1 MARVG
6 RQAPTFEVVGRGL
19 PTDGAEAVAAFG
31 EYGFG
36 FDGAQRH
43 EMDVYLMRDGDGRPA
58 AVTIGLSKPRQNGKS
73 YAARWYA
80 VWCAAVCGM
89 AVVYSAHNGDAVHEF
104 FDMLCS
110 VFCDEDNY
118 PDLAELLDGRPYRQP
133 GKERICF
140 TGGGRIKFVTRTNSG
155 SRGGTCDVIVV
166 DEAQELTDAQLNAML
181 PILSA
186 GPHGAPQAIYVGTPP
201 DATCPGTVFA
211 RMHDAAHSDDPGD
224 AWWMEW
230 AAPELPPA
238 DASEDELL
246 DLAYETNPALGT
258 RITERAVRNE
268 IAQMTPDGFAR
279 ERLGWWPARGAVAVP
294 LLDPAKWD
302 AARVADEVGE
312 SASGK
317 MAFGVKFSPD
327 GRRAA
332 VSCCI
337 RPADGSP
344 DYVELVDM
352 GGTGAGVAWLTAM
365 VMRHASEV
373 SLVAVDGRAGAA
385 ALANQLAAQGLPRR
399 ALHECATADVA
410 SAAAMMVEAVNA
422 GTVCHIASPSM
433 DESATR
439 SIRRDIGKNG
449 AFSFGDGPD
458 STSLPVESAAL
469 ALWAVRTTRR
479 DPTRKQRV
487 W

>member
-6 RQAPTFEVVGRGL
+6 RQTPTFEVVGGGVRS
-19 PTDGAEAVAAFG
+19 DGAEAVAVFG

-279 ERLGWWPARGAVAVP
+279 ERLGWWRKGGAVAEP

-352 GGTGAGVAWLTAM
+352 GGTGAGMAWLVSM

>member
-1 MARVG
+1 MDAR
-6 RQAPTFEVVGRGL
+6 QTPTFSVNV
-19 PTDGAEAVAAFG
+19 PTAP
-31 EYGFG
+31 
-36 FDGAQRH
+36 
-43 EMDVYLMRDGDGRPA
+43 DGDGESA
-58 AVTIGLSKPRQNGKS
+58 AQLASAYFGEPLEWQRRALGVLLSRDEHDRYAVPTFAMSVPRQNGKS
-73 YAARWYA
+73 WIVRARCFYGLVCCGEQILFTCQHGDTSGEMFRDLAAPF
-80 VWCAAVCGM
+80 
-89 AVVYSAHNGDAVHEF
+89 E
-104 FDMLCS
+104 
-110 VFCDEDNY
+110 DEDNE
-118 PDLAELLDGRPYRQP
+118 ELHPLLKAVRKTNGQQAIYLTNGGMVR
-133 GKERICF
+133 F
-140 TGGGRIKFVTRTNSG
+140 TTRTDSLA
-155 SRGGTCDVIVV
+155 RGRTYDVLVY
-166 DEAQELTDAQLNAML
+166 DEAQELTSAQQAASM
-181 PILSA
+181 PTISA
-186 GPHGAPQAIYVGTPP
+186 GKTKNTQTIYLGTPP
-201 DATCPGTVFA
+201 GPTCAGDVFA
-211 RMHDAAHSDDPGD
+211 RMHDMAHVGQFSGV
-224 AWWMEW
+224 WMERV
-230 AAPELPPA
+230 ANELPPA

-279 ERLGWWPARGAVAVP
+279 ERLGWWPARGAAAVP

-352 GGTGAGVAWLTAM
+352 GGTGAGMAWLVSM

-410 SAAAMMVEAVNA
+410 SAATMMVEAVNA

-439 SIRRDIGKNG
+439 SVRRDIGKNG